1 MYCLDA
7 QFTKSKD
14 SVETLLTRQCQY
26 QKGGRQTPDA
36 SPSKIQKQRENQ
48 EWPNMCAEK
57 MRHTNMCGENTNMCG
72 ENTNMCAENTNM
84 CAENMN
90 MCAEKM

>member
-1 MYCLDA
+1 
-7 QFTKSKD
+7 
-14 SVETLLTRQCQY
+14 
-26 QKGGRQTPDA
+26 
-36 SPSKIQKQRENQ
+36 
-48 EWPNMCAEK
+48 MCAEK

-90 MCAEKM
+90 MCAEKMRHTRRDYWCLSYIDFGPIT